1 MTTFE
6 TGATTSGANNLV
18 LSVMNDGQAY
28 DDRKHA
34 GFAMLQGANH
44 RLSFRDIV
52 ANEANK
58 QRQAFKLK
66 FKPQEITQAAAIVKA
81 LTIEQCI
88 EQIRDTWTGERIA
101 CYGRKWFD
109 ATNGNTYFS
118 CRIVIPCENGAR
130 WISLPFQYGYGDQ
143 WGWECR
149 HVLDRMGFEGM
160 ASGYGSEKPIKFTFE
175 GKMLKRD
182 MYNRESIK
190 GLDY

>member
-28 DDRKHA
+28 EDRKHA
-34 GFAMLQGANH
+34 GFAMLQGAKH

-52 ANEANK
+52 AKEANN
-58 QRQAFKLK
+58 QRRDFKMK

-118 CRIVIPCENGAR
+118 CRIVIPCENGSR
-130 WISLPFQYGYGDQ
+130 WISLPFQYGYGDH
-143 WGWECR
+143 GDWECR
-149 HVLDRMGFEGM
+149 RALERMGFEGM
-160 ASGYGSEKPIKFTFE
+160 STGYGSEKPIDFTFE
-175 GKMLKRD
+175 GEGLKRN
-182 MYNRESIK
+182 MYYRESLK
-190 GLDY
+190 GVDF